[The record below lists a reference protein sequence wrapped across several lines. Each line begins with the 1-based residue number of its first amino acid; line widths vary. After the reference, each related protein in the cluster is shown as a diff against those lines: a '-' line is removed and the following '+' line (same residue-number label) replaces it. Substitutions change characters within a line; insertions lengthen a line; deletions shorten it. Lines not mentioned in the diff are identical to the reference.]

1 MYIIFELSQTEHLIN
16 PFKNKDLKGNIKL
29 SPFAFKVGENGIPK
43 KCGNLK
49 LQV

>member
-1 MYIIFELSQTEHLIN
+1 MYIIFELSQTEHLLN
-16 PFKNKDLKGNIKL
+16 RFKTKDLNGNIKL
-29 SPFAFKVGENGIPK
+29 CPFSFKVVENGIRK